1 MSNQNDYIKLLQF
14 CTTNRQRE
22 VVEALHSQ
30 GSYGKAAKSL
40 GCAKSTVGQTIERLK
55 HSAARRGW
63 SPEHD
68 MTKTVP
74 EGFHLKGTS
83 TLYDK
88 EGKQVLQW
96 SKTSIDHKK
105 QQQLME
111 AAIQALAEE
120 IPRAEKTKTPEAS
133 QESLINVY
141 TITDYHFGML
151 AWGEEA
157 GEDWDTDIAEQTLLA
172 WFSQAIKLSP
182 DTNKAVFANIGDF
195 LHWDGFDAVT
205 PASKHVLDADTR
217 FQKLV
222 RVVIRVIRQVVS
234 MLLHKHQELHII
246 MADANHD
253 PASGVWLREFLSAFY
268 DNEPRITVDNTAD
281 SYYCH
286 VFGKVSL
293 FWHHGHKKKPESID
307 DVFVAKFRSVFGDTK
322 FSYAHM
328 GHMHHD
334 KLLETNL
341 MTVEQHRTLAAN
353 DAYASRGGWISGRG
367 AKVITYHASYGEV
380 SRVSITPDM
389 LKG

>member
-1 MSNQNDYIKLLQF
+1 MSNKNNYQELIQF
-14 CTTNRQRE
+14 CTTKRQSE
-22 VVEALHSQ
+22 VVKVLCETSSIREA
-30 GSYGKAAKSL
+30 AAKL
-40 GCAKSTVGQTIERLK
+40 GLAKGTLTNTIDRLRHK
-55 HSAARRGW
+55 ASRRGW

-68 MTKTVP
+68 MVKTVP

-105 QQQLME
+105 QQELME
-111 AAIQALAEE
+111 QAIQALAEE
-120 IPRAEKTKTPEAS
+120 IPRAAKTKAPERS
-133 QESLINVY
+133 QQSLINVY

-157 GEDWDTDIAEQTLLA
+157 GEDWDTDIAEKTLVN
-172 WFSQAIKLSP
+172 WFSSAIKLSP
-182 DTNKAVFANIGDF
+182 ETNKAVFANIGDF

-234 MLLHKHQELHII
+234 MLLSKHQELHII

-253 PASGVWLREFLSAFY
+253 PASGVWLREFLHAFY

-281 SYYCH
+281 TYYCY

-293 FWHHGHKKKPESID
+293 FWHHGHKKKPESVD
-307 DVFVAKFRSVFGDTK
+307 DVFVAKFRSVFGETE

-353 DAYASRGGWISGRG
+353 DAYASRGGWVSGRG
-367 AKVITYHASYGEV
+367 AKVITYHESYGEV